1 MEILNRVPTLAPT
14 SCGVRALLRRW
25 NRNMSALRRAK
36 AHEDLDHDVGHR
48 TKLVEVLTGENPE
61 RRVAVSQD
69 FLTAG
74 NPFLLILTNVCAM
87 GVDLHHY
94 CWDVIHY
101 SPSWTPSEF
110 EQKSGRID
118 RPRPRVLRRAL
129 NLGEERR
136 SSAIRVHHLIWPFT
150 YDERVLRRM
159 NIRGHL
165 SERLLSSKR
174 ISDADDKTAEVFKRL
189 PPLSLS
195 PK

>member
-1 MEILNRVPTLAPT
+1 MAALT
-14 SCGVRALLRRW
+14 RANAR
-25 NRNMSALRRAK
+25 
-36 AHEDLDHDVGHR
+36 EELDRDAGHR

-61 RRVAVSQD
+61 RRVAVSHD
-69 FLTAG
+69 FLSPG

-118 RPRPRVLRRAL
+118 RPRPRNLRRAL

-136 SSAIRVHHLIWPFT
+136 SSAIRVHHLLWPFT

-174 ISDADDKTAEVFKRL
+174 VHDADDRTAEVFRHL
-189 PPLSLS
+189 PPLSLA
-195 PK
+195 PAV